1 MRRGTEGKSYPPL
14 AEEAQKR
21 NRIPRWRERHRREI
35 VYPAGGRA
43 TEGKSYPPLAG
54 EAQKGNRIPR
64 WRGWREAPGADLNL
78 ADISNF
84 DLIEIDNLP

>member
-14 AEEAQKR
+14 AE
-21 NRIPRWRERHRREI
+21 
-35 VYPAGGRA
+35 
-43 TEGKSYPPLAG
+43 